1 MRVLLSCPPMLGMK
15 EHFRPLFTAKG
26 IELHCPEVVQ
36 TLSEDE
42 LIALLPDFDGWI
54 IGDDP
59 ATRRV
64 FEAGKKGRLKAA
76 VKWGIGVDNVDFA
89 AAGEFG
95 IPIANTP
102 LMFGREVAD
111 VAMSYVV
118 ALARHTF
125 LIDRAIRAGQ
135 WPKPRGISLAGKTMA
150 LVGFGDIGK
159 NVARRALAAEMKV
172 IAYDPAVEVEAMLPS
187 VDRAV
192 WPQGIEDADFVVLTC
207 SLNPDNHHMLGAP
220 EFAKAMVGVRV
231 VNVSRGPLIDESAL
245 AAALQSGKVHSAALD
260 VFEIEPLPAASPIR
274 AMERCIFGSHNG
286 SNTEDAVIRASE
298 RATRLLFGFLG
309 VAESCPELPL

>member
-1 MRVLLSCPPMLGMK
+1 MLGMQ
-15 EHFRPLFTAKG
+15 ELFRPLFAAKG
-26 IELHCPEVVQ
+26 VELFCPEVVQ

-76 VKWGIGVDNVDFA
+76 VKWGSGVDNVDLA
-89 AAGEFG
+89 AAGELG

-102 LMFGREVAD
+102 LMFGQEVAD
-111 VAMSYVV
+111 VAMSYAV
-118 ALARHTF
+118 ALARQTF
-125 LIDRAIRAGQ
+125 VVDRAVRAGS

-159 NVARRALAAEMKV
+159 NVTKRALAAEIKV
-172 IAYDPAVEVEAMLPS
+172 IAYDPAVDADTLPMS
-187 VDRAV
+187 VDAAV
-192 WPQGIEDADFVVLTC
+192 WPQRIEDADFIVLTC
-207 SLNPDNHHMLGAP
+207 SLNPGNRHMLGAA
-220 EFAKAMVGVRV
+220 ELARAKTGVRV
-231 VNVSRGPLIDESAL
+231 INVARGPLIDESAL
-245 AAALQSGKVHSAALD
+245 IAALQSKKVHSAALD
-260 VFEIEPLPAASPIR
+260 VFEVEPLPATSPLR

-298 RATRLLFGFLG
+298 RATQLLFGFLG
-309 VAESCPELPL
+309 IAEP

>member
-1 MRVLLSCPPMLGMK
+1 MRVLLTCPPMLGMK
-15 EHFRPLFTAKG
+15 ESFRPLFTAKG

-64 FEAGKKGRLKAA
+64 FEAGRQGRLKAA

-89 AAGEFG
+89 AAMEFG

-111 VAMSYVV
+111 VVMSYVV
-118 ALARHTF
+118 ALARQTY
-125 LIDRAIRAGQ
+125 LIDRAIRAGE
-135 WPKPRGISLAGKTMA
+135 WLKPRGISLAGKTMA

-159 NVARRALAAEMKV
+159 NVSRRALAADMKV
-172 IAYDPAVEVEAMLPS
+172 IAYDPAVGANALPLS
-187 VDRAV
+187 VASAV
-192 WPQGIEDADFVVLTC
+192 WPHRIEEADFIVFAC
-207 SLNPDNHHMLGAP
+207 SLNPGNRHMLDAP
-220 EFAKAMVGVRV
+220 VLGKSKDGVRI
-231 VNVSRGPLIDESAL
+231 VNVSRGPLIDEAAL
-245 AAALQSGKVHSAALD
+245 IAALQSKKVHSAALD
-260 VFEIEPLPAASPIR
+260 VFEVEPLPAESPLR
-274 AMERCIFGSHNG
+274 AMERCILGSHNG

-298 RATRLLFGFLG
+298 RAAQLLFDFLG
-309 VAESCPELPL
+309 VAEA